1 MSTPT
6 PAATPT
12 SVVSNAAA
20 ASVSNFG
27 TYPNMEA
34 APRFGS
40 DAVVFGCAGF
50 FKAFVAGAIKSKFR
64 CLTTPASRISHA
76 RARARHEHACA
87 MTMHGSVDGVKGLRA
102 VVIGLNVSSMSHGHA
117 HMHASC
123 LRACSRHRQKT
134 AVSGE
139 LGDAGQGRRNPRT
152 RAGPM
157 CTLHAHVFIRDCPRV
172 L

>member
-1 MSTPT
+1 MSNDTR
-6 PAATPT
+6 
-12 SVVSNAAA
+12 VQ
-20 ASVSNFG
+20 NF
-27 TYPNMEA
+27 
-34 APRFGS
+34 S
-40 DAVVFGCAGF
+40 
-50 FKAFVAGAIKSKFR
+50 
-64 CLTTPASRISHA
+64 

-102 VVIGLNVSSMSHGHA
+102 VVIGLNVSSMSHVHA

-123 LRACSRHRQKT
+123 LRACSGHRQKT

-157 CTLHAHVFIRDCPRV
+157 CTLHAHVFMQKWEHVACHVARRRCSGHHERACHMPRGGIKS
-172 L
+172 